1 MDMGSC
7 VRTSWGWVGAMAVA
21 VAGALAVFAAASPAQ
36 PNLFQEPVPVTTVDP
51 VVSPNVYQGGTVV
64 VRVSVSET
72 GGVNNVEV
80 VTPAPALTDSVVQAV
95 RQWRFAPA
103 RFNDRPIA
111 ARVTV
116 AVHVALIRNI
126 APPPGR

>member
-1 MDMGSC
+1 M
-7 VRTSWGWVGAMAVA
+7 
-21 VAGALAVFAAASPAQ
+21 AVFAAASPAQ
-36 PNLFQEPVPVTTVDP
+36 PNLFQEPVPQTTVDP

-64 VRVSVSET
+64 VRVSVSDT
-72 GGVNNVEV
+72 GSVNNVDV

-111 ARVTV
+111 ARITV

-126 APPPGR
+126 APGPGQ